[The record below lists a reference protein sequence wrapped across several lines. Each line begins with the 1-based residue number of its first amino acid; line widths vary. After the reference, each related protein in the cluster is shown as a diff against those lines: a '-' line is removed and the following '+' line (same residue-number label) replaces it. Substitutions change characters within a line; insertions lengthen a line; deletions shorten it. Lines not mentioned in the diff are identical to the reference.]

1 MRRLFAGDL
10 RRTTLLLA
18 AAYFCHLMTFY
29 FILKWVPK
37 IVVDMGY
44 ALSAAGGVLVYANI
58 GVLAGALLLSA
69 LTLKLPLCPIMI
81 GTLSLSTAM
90 VAWFSQGQAD
100 LSCLTFT
107 GGVGRF
113 LHLERIEAGAHQEM
127 KLIAQDIAGGA

>member
-44 ALSAAGGVLVYANI
+44 ALSAAGGV
-58 GVLAGALLLSA
+58 S
-69 LTLKLPLCPIMI
+69 I
-81 GTLSLSTAM
+81 GT
-90 VAWFSQGQAD
+90 QN
-100 LSCLTFT
+100 
-107 GGVGRF
+107 
-113 LHLERIEAGAHQEM
+113 
-127 KLIAQDIAGGA
+127 